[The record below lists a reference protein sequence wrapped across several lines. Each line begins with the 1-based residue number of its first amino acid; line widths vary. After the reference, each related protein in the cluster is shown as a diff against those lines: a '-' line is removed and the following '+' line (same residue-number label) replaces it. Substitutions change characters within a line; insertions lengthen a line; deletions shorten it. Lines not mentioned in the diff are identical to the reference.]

1 MAGAAAEQL
10 RLLNLMN
17 QLMIETNP
25 IPVKAAC
32 AALGFGENRVRLP
45 LVPMEEK
52 NRERL
57 LELMKE
63 AGLNI

>member
-1 MAGAAAEQL
+1 MD
-10 RLLNLMN
+10 

-25 IPVKAAC
+25 IPAKAAC

-52 NRERL
+52 NRQRL
-57 LELMKE
+57 LELMRE
-63 AGLNI
+63 AGLSV